1 MSKTFFYWLLG
12 FRRFSAQEYDKEILN
27 FRIDVS
33 PMLFSA
39 TEKSYEQVDN
49 NRFCSCSIC
58 SSLWFVKYNGRFCN
72 RRQKKMYIKW
82 FGFEPKKQRNTT
94 RLQVVTLN
102 QGHSLWFFSS
112 FLPILL
118 RNSFLSWVDPFSQP
132 TLRKKK
138 RLKNVDNSIWAFMRS
153 LTQVVMSHVVERV
166 RFFKLFCKLS
176 SINPKCVKSKDSMNV
191 KIKVSL
197 MPWF

>member
-58 SSLWFVKYNGRFCN
+58 SSLWFVKYNDRFCN

-118 RNSFLSWVDPFSQP
+118 RNGFLSWMDPFSQP

-138 RLKNVDNSIWAFMRS
+138 RRTFTIVYGRS
-153 LTQVVMSHVVERV
+153 WGPWPRLQCHTLYIE
-166 RFFKLFCKLS
+166 FGFS
-176 SINPKCVKSKDSMNV
+176 SCFASYHQ
-191 KIKVSL
+191 
-197 MPWF
+197 

>member
-33 PMLFSA
+33 PMLFST
-39 TEKSYEQVDN
+39 TEKRYEQVDN
-49 NRFCSCSIC
+49 NRFCTYKIQQ
-58 SSLWFVKYNGRFCN
+58 SLLQQTR
-72 RRQKKMYIKW
+72 KKMYIKW

-138 RLKNVDNSIWAFMRS
+138 RRTFTIVYGRS
-153 LTQVVMSHVVERV
+153 WGPWPRLQCHTLYIE
-166 RFFKLFCKLS
+166 FGFS
-176 SINPKCVKSKDSMNV
+176 SCFASYHQ
-191 KIKVSL
+191 
-197 MPWF
+197 